1 MKMDTQAASPPPH
14 PILSPILKN
23 PEKSLLENGQLI
35 QNIKKIDR
43 LKKSNRKI
51 LKNPELIENIKA
63 IKIHD
68 PGNMLKILKL
78 RS

>member
-1 MKMDTQAASPPPH
+1 MST
-14 PILSPILKN
+14 ILKN
-23 PEKSLLENGQLI
+23 PEKSW
-35 QNIKKIDR
+35 
-43 LKKSNRKI
+43 KI
-51 LKNPELIENIKA
+51 LKNSEGDGQLIENIKA